1 MSVTYS
7 IKLILL
13 DHQMYFN
20 LYLVTL
26 TPHLYLHVT
35 LLDLASV
42 LKDLRKYR
50 YGALQRDFYLVIV
63 NAFIESTGED

>member
-1 MSVTYS
+1 M
-7 IKLILL
+7 
-13 DHQMYFN
+13 
-20 LYLVTL
+20 TL